1 MDRIKV
7 GDAVITTCGDY
18 IGVVL
23 CETDYGLRV
32 WWNDG
37 DITNE
42 QEGADMQRL
51 TSESKINLKN
61 T

>member
-1 MDRIKV
+1 MGRIKA
-7 GDAVITTCGDY
+7 GDAVITRCGEF

-42 QEGADMQRL
+42 QEGDDMQLL
-51 TSESKINLKN
+51 TSESEINLKK

>member
-1 MDRIKV
+1 MDNIKP
-7 GDAVITTCGDY
+7 GDAVITRCGEF

-23 CETDYGLRV
+23 RETEHGLRV

-42 QEGADMQRL
+42 KEGDDMQRL
-51 TSESKINLKN
+51 TSESKINLKK

>member
-1 MDRIKV
+1 MGSIKP
-7 GDAVITTCGDY
+7 GDAVITRCGEF

-23 CETDYGLRV
+23 RETEYGLRV

-42 QEGADMQRL
+42 QEGDDMQLL
-51 TSESKINLKN
+51 TSESEINLKK